1 MVCLT
6 QHSDNVQTLI
16 NTVHNQAISGTHR
29 MNRKLHSVVVSFAII
44 FASQLARAAPPV
56 AKIEPFT
63 TDYYGTPVTDDYRW
77 MEVPNSKPLVEFMKG
92 QDDYARS
99 QLNSI
104 PGRAELLKEISA
116 ADDIASFTS
125 ALVIAGGKYF
135 YCQMAQ
141 GQNTAKVYMRD
152 VASGKITLL
161 VDPSKLGSNS
171 TSEAVNFFQPS
182 QDGRYLAYGISAN
195 GSEAATLR
203 VIETTN
209 LEDQNVAISRVGGE
223 NGVFLPV
230 SWLPD
235 NSFVYYRRQ
244 KLGPSESPADFFL
257 KSRAWLHHLGQNPS
271 GDNDT
276 PIFGFGVDKAVSV
289 APNQDAL
296 VKTPPGSN
304 YAFGLL
310 TENES
315 NNVIDDIFLTT
326 TADLEA
332 GKPVWKHIADSDDKV
347 TAFDASGNEIFLIT
361 YKDAAHSKIVATD
374 LAAPAMATA
383 RTVVP
388 ESDAIIRGLAAAKDA
403 LYVTRSLDSS
413 SQIIRL
419 AISNGVI
426 AAPQVLALPYAGTV
440 GTLDTNQTNHG
451 AVFELE
457 SWTRPALWYKY
468 DPETGS
474 IRDTGLQKAVAADTS
489 NLVAKEVS
497 AVSYDGTMVP
507 LSIIMKAGTKLDGN
521 NPTILIG
528 YGSYGD
534 TIAPGFDASSLPW
547 LNRGGITAIAHVR
560 GGGWYGED
568 WHKAGTKLTK
578 LNTILDFIA
587 CAQYLIDQH
596 YTSQHFLA
604 GKGSSAGGIT
614 IGGAI
619 TWRPD
624 LFAVAIDSH
633 GNTNTLRAQFTPNGP
648 PNIRE
653 FGSISTRDG
662 FHGLYAM
669 SAYHHV
675 QDGVGYPAVLLET
688 GANDPRVE
696 PWIVAKMAARLQA
709 ATSSQKP
716 VILTV
721 SYDTGHG
728 TGHPP
733 QSDSDLADETFM
745 LWQTRVPA
753 FQPSKGS
760 GDRN

>member
-1 MVCLT
+1 
-6 QHSDNVQTLI
+6 
-16 NTVHNQAISGTHR
+16 
-29 MNRKLHSVVVSFAII
+29 
-44 FASQLARAAPPV
+44 
-56 AKIEPFT
+56 
-63 TDYYGTPVTDDYRW
+63 
-77 MEVPNSKPLVEFMKG
+77 
-92 QDDYARS
+92 
-99 QLNSI
+99 
-104 PGRAELLKEISA
+104 
-116 ADDIASFTS
+116 
-125 ALVIAGGKYF
+125 
-135 YCQMAQ
+135 
-141 GQNTAKVYMRD
+141 
-152 VASGKITLL
+152 
-161 VDPSKLGSNS
+161 
-171 TSEAVNFFQPS
+171 
-182 QDGRYLAYGISAN
+182 
-195 GSEAATLR
+195 
-203 VIETTN
+203 
-209 LEDQNVAISRVGGE
+209 
-223 NGVFLPV
+223 
-230 SWLPD
+230 
-235 NSFVYYRRQ
+235 
-244 KLGPSESPADFFL
+244 
-257 KSRAWLHHLGQNPS
+257 
-271 GDNDT
+271 
-276 PIFGFGVDKAVSV
+276 
-289 APNQDAL
+289 
-296 VKTPPGSN
+296 
-304 YAFGLL
+304 
-310 TENES
+310 
-315 NNVIDDIFLTT
+315 
-326 TADLEA
+326 
-332 GKPVWKHIADSDDKV
+332 
-347 TAFDASGNEIFLIT
+347 
-361 YKDAAHSKIVATD
+361 
-374 LAAPAMATA
+374 
-383 RTVVP
+383 
-388 ESDAIIRGLAAAKDA
+388 
-403 LYVTRSLDSS
+403 
-413 SQIIRL
+413 L

-440 GTLDTNQTNHG
+440 GTLDTNQTNDG

-507 LSIIMKAGTKLDGN
+507 LSIIMKAGTKLDGH

-528 YGSYGD
+528 YGSYGA
-534 TIAPGFDASSLPW
+534 TNRPGFDASSLPW
-547 LNRGGITAIAHVR
+547 FNRGGITAIAHVR

-675 QDGVGYPAVLLET
+675 HDGVSYPAVLLET

-709 ATSSQKP
+709 ATSSRNP
-716 VILTV
+716 VLLTV
-721 SYDTGHG
+721 SYDSGHG
-728 TGHPP
+728 IGSTKA
-733 QSDSDLADETFM
+733 QNDSNLADEIAFM
-745 LWQTRVPA
+745 LWQMGVPA
-753 FQPSKGS
+753 FQPRS
-760 GDRN
+760 GPGGGN

>member
-1 MVCLT
+1 M
-6 QHSDNVQTLI
+6 
-16 NTVHNQAISGTHR
+16 
-29 MNRKLHSVVVSFAII
+29 
-44 FASQLARAAPPV
+44 
-56 AKIEPFT
+56 
-63 TDYYGTPVTDDYRW
+63 
-77 MEVPNSKPLVEFMKG
+77 
-92 QDDYARS
+92 
-99 QLNSI
+99 
-104 PGRAELLKEISA
+104 
-116 ADDIASFTS
+116 
-125 ALVIAGGKYF
+125 
-135 YCQMAQ
+135 
-141 GQNTAKVYMRD
+141 
-152 VASGKITLL
+152 
-161 VDPSKLGSNS
+161 
-171 TSEAVNFFQPS
+171 
-182 QDGRYLAYGISAN
+182 
-195 GSEAATLR
+195 
-203 VIETTN
+203 
-209 LEDQNVAISRVGGE
+209 
-223 NGVFLPV
+223 
-230 SWLPD
+230 
-235 NSFVYYRRQ
+235 
-244 KLGPSESPADFFL
+244 
-257 KSRAWLHHLGQNPS
+257 
-271 GDNDT
+271 
-276 PIFGFGVDKAVSV
+276 
-289 APNQDAL
+289 

-440 GTLDTNQTNHG
+440 GTLDTNQTNDG

-587 CAQYLIDQH
+587 CAH
-596 YTSQHFLA
+596 
-604 GKGSSAGGIT
+604 
-614 IGGAI
+614 
-619 TWRPD
+619 
-624 LFAVAIDSH
+624 
-633 GNTNTLRAQFTPNGP
+633 
-648 PNIRE
+648 
-653 FGSISTRDG
+653 
-662 FHGLYAM
+662 
-669 SAYHHV
+669 
-675 QDGVGYPAVLLET
+675 
-688 GANDPRVE
+688 
-696 PWIVAKMAARLQA
+696 
-709 ATSSQKP
+709 TSSTSITRRSIFWPGKAAAP
-716 VILTV
+716 AASPSAVPSPGGRTFSPWLSTA
-721 SYDTGHG
+721 TGTQIRSAPNSRPTALPISG
-728 TGHPP
+728 NSGP
-733 QSDSDLADETFM
+733 
-745 LWQTRVPA
+745 
-753 FQPSKGS
+753 FQPGTAFT
-760 GDRN
+760 GYTP